1 MSSGNK
7 KIIVGSI
14 SSLILVIAVAAAV
27 WLISGD
33 PQMLPVGGNAGGI
46 NEITFTNPVTNLI
59 TTEPAGNL
67 TTVPETTEKPTTE
80 VESLVDQFLAEAST
94 YAPAD
99 ETTTKAPTGQKAF
112 FHIVTDSTVTDSNSL
127 EGLEGA
133 AKTVGEIILAAGF
146 RYDKEQGIFYSE
158 TDSWQRNFGFTPA
171 YDAGAA
177 FTGMYYDTLR
187 LKFHHGG
194 LDWMFQIWKG
204 RYGITTGGEMGVY
217 YKQPQHS
224 EFIYACAKDDQ
235 RVTMSYALYRGDEL
249 FMTRGPEPHWWLTGF
264 KIFELAA
271 PSELTMHATYF
282 MDDPGMADALEGA
295 LKELGFVEGINYQR
309 LGLTMTIVW
318 R

>member
-7 KIIVGSI
+7 KIIIGSL
-14 SSLILVIAVAAAV
+14 SSLILVIAVVAAI

-33 PQMLPVGGNAGGI
+33 PQMLPIGNAGVI
-46 NEITFTNPVTNLI
+46 NEITFQQQTTNIIQN
-59 TTEPAGNL
+59 EPTGSL
-67 TTVPETTEKPTTE
+67 TTIPSTTEKPTTE
-80 VESLVDQFLAEAST
+80 AEGLVDKFLSEAST
-94 YAPAD
+94 YTPTTEATTALPA
-99 ETTTKAPTGQKAF
+99 GQRPF

-133 AKTVGEIILAAGF
+133 AKTVGEVILAAGF

-224 EFIYACAKDDQ
+224 EFIYACAKDEQ

-295 LKELGFVEGINYQR
+295 LKELGFVEGVNYQR

>member
-7 KIIVGSI
+7 KIIIGSLA
-14 SSLILVIAVAAAV
+14 SLILVIAVAAAM

-33 PQMLPVGGNAGGI
+33 PQSLPVVGKPGGV
-46 NEITFTNPVTNLI
+46 NEITFQNPTTNI
-59 TTEPAGNL
+59 ISGESISGPAGSG
-67 TTVPETTEKPTTE
+67 TTEKVTTE
-80 VESLVDQFLAEAST
+80 VESLVDKFFEEAST
-94 YAPAD
+94 YEAPE
-99 ETTTKAPTGQKAF
+99 ETTTSAPTGGQKPF

-204 RYGITTGGEMGVY
+204 RYGITTGGEMGIY

-282 MDDPGMADALEGA
+282 MDDPDMADALEGA
-295 LKELGFVEGINYQR
+295 LEELGFVEGINYQR

>member
-7 KIIVGSI
+7 KIIIGSL
-14 SSLILVIAVAAAV
+14 SSLILVIAVVAAI

-33 PQMLPVGGNAGGI
+33 PQMLPIGNAGVI
-46 NEITFTNPVTNLI
+46 NEITFQQQTTNIIQN
-59 TTEPAGNL
+59 EPTGSL
-67 TTVPETTEKPTTE
+67 TTIPSTTEKPTTE
-80 VESLVDQFLAEAST
+80 AEGLVDKFLSEAST
-94 YAPAD
+94 YTPTTEATTALPA
-99 ETTTKAPTGQKAF
+99 GQRPF

-133 AKTVGEIILAAGF
+133 AKTVGEVILAAGF

-295 LKELGFVEGINYQR
+295 LKELGFVEGVNYQR